1 MIVMKFG
8 GTSVNGADNMREVVQ
23 TVLESRGED
32 TETVVVVS
40 AMAGVTDALLK
51 AARAAGAGQ
60 ANAWEHGLDDLEQRH
75 LDVAHALA
83 AGAEECGLVCEHID
97 RVFAELRAILQS
109 IAVLGELT
117 PRALDRVASTG
128 ERLAAPLVSMAFRAA
143 GIASEP
149 VESSS
154 GVVITDAHFGE
165 ATPDDTGTWYGT
177 RTKIRPML
185 GKGQVP
191 VCTGY
196 IGSTPDGVITTL
208 GRGGSDYS
216 AAILG
221 AALEADEV
229 WIWSDVDG
237 ILTADPKIVP
247 DAKVIGHL
255 SYAAA
260 AEMAA
265 CGADVLHPKTIRPLI
280 KRAVPLRLKNTFNP
294 AHPGTLI
301 SNRYSEHPPAIISTG
316 KLCLVTIRSGEG
328 NGWTPEVTA
337 QTLRHM
343 SHAGIDVLLF
353 LQSAWQNGVSLL
365 VRENDREAAMLTAA
379 ADKLAVHLRP
389 GAATVSVIGP
399 EVIRPTLAALGDSAV
414 NVLTISQATTDAGV
428 IVVVPEAE
436 MPPLVRHLHE
446 RVSAGQI
453 A

>member
-8 GTSVNGADNMREVVQ
+8 GTSVDGAENMQEVVRL
-23 TVLESRGED
+23 VLESRGD
-32 TETVVVVS
+32 DAETVVVVS
-40 AMAGVTDALLK
+40 AMAGVTDSLLQ

-60 ANAWEHGLDDLEQRH
+60 MTTWEKGLDGLKQRH

-83 AGAEECGLVCEHID
+83 TGDVGCETVCDHIENTFD
-97 RVFAELRAILQS
+97 ELRAILQS

-128 ERLAAPLVSMAFRAA
+128 ERLSAPLVSMAFRAN

-154 GVVITDAHFGE
+154 GVVITDEHFGE

-185 GKGQVP
+185 HKGQVP

-247 DAKVIGHL
+247 DAKVISHL

-280 KRAVPLRLKNTFNP
+280 KRSVPLRLKNTFNP
-294 AHPGTLI
+294 TYPGTLI

-316 KLCLVTIRSGEG
+316 KLCLVTIKSGEG
-328 NGWTPEVTA
+328 NGWSPETTA
-337 QTLRHM
+337 RTLRHM
-343 SHAGIDVLLF
+343 NNAGIEVLLF

-365 VRENDREAAMLTAA
+365 VRDVDREAAMLTAA
-379 ADKLAVHLRP
+379 SDKLAVNIRP
-389 GAATVSVIGP
+389 NAATISVIGP
-399 EVIRPTLAALGDSAV
+399 DIILPTLAALGDSGV
-414 NVLTISQATTDAGV
+414 DVLTISQASSDAGV
-428 IVVVPEAE
+428 IVVVPEEE
-436 MPPLVRHLHE
+436 MSRLVAHLH
-446 RVSAGQI
+446 RKVSQR
-453 A
+453 